1 MGKIVDSLDYR
12 ADNFE
17 VAPLE
22 DWRIM
27 QAGIAKKSKKLPR
40 FCRPACEYYQP
51 DSDKSCKL
59 AFECEYFVFDTHVVS
74 EGEKVFTVLF
84 GTNSLD
90 PNEGVAWQV
99 GEKYLRE
106 YLTDEVVNGM
116 LKDFYK
122 LIKPSDDGIV
132 I

>member
-1 MGKIVDSLDYR
+1 MAKMIDSLDYR

-17 VAPLE
+17 VAPQE

-27 QAGIAKKSKKLPR
+27 QVGIAKRPRKLPR
-40 FCRPACEYYQP
+40 FCRPACEYYMP
-51 DSDKSCKL
+51 DVDKGCKL
-59 AFECEYFVFDTHVVS
+59 VYECEYYIFDTHVVKD
-74 EGEKVFTVLF
+74 GDNVVTVLF
-84 GTNSLD
+84 GTSTID

-106 YLTDEVVNGM
+106 YLGNEEVDRM
-116 LKDFYK
+116 LQDFYE